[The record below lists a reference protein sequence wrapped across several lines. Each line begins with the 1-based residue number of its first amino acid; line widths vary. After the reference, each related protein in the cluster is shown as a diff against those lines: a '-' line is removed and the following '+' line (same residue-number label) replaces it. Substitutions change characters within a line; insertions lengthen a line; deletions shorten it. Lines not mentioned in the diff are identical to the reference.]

1 MVPLNVSQHEGKL
14 QNCEVTYQPK
24 SSAFYYLIFFLYN
37 ILQKFFLI
45 IAISN
50 YDMS

>member
-24 SSAFYYLIFFLYN
+24 SSAFYYLIFLYN

-45 IAISN
+45 IDISN

>member
-24 SSAFYYLIFFLYN
+24 SSAFYYLIFFVHLFY
-37 ILQKFFLI
+37 KSSF
-45 IAISN
+45 
-50 YDMS
+50 